1 MPNVVTT
8 FNMSLTA
15 NFVSTSAEE
24 RPAPDETNRVMLQY
38 DTIRRWPHENICT
51 LVLHRTSVI
60 VPFSIVNSV
69 KTVTTVNIT
78 KSQLRVYSQSTVL
91 GLNILSADFTDTV
104 AFIIK
109 EQLGRQPVARRADV
123 NVSMS
128 NDVRVFFGSEDI
140 HAANLSTSIVKYG
153 GWRTHPGF
161 ETAAELT
168 TLHLTEVDV
177 NFASCPTVTD
187 LTLFDCS
194 GVVDHCW
201 PALKTLALKGAS
213 HITMAP
219 NFSAPQLVACICTE
233 LVLPVHVLSQT
244 NLKILVLEEYSMDP
258 AYRDAIES
266 CLARSKETETAFVH
280 PVHLADAVG
289 ARTVAYQLNDRHE
302 WVYCGGSGVVGEIVD
317 DSDSDS
323 DSEDEFVNDE
333 EETKDEETSEERC
346 FICLDNY
353 GTKRQRVKPFDCEHE
368 ICSVCE
374 ANLRARSGVRDDAWL
389 TSCSMCRSKRARM

>member
-1 MPNVVTT
+1 
-8 FNMSLTA
+8 MSLTA

-24 RPAPDETNRVMLQY
+24 RTAPDETNSVMLQY
-38 DTIRRWPHENICT
+38 DTIRRWPHQNICT
-51 LVLHRTSVI
+51 LVLHRTGVI
-60 VPFSIVNSV
+60 VPFSIVNAV
-69 KTVTTVNIT
+69 KTLTTVTIT

-104 AFIIK
+104 AFLIN
-109 EQLGRQPVARRADV
+109 EQGGSRPVARRTDV
-123 NVSMS
+123 NLSMS
-128 NDVRVFFGSEDI
+128 NDVRIFFGSEDI

-153 GWRTHPGF
+153 GWRSLPGF

-168 TLHLTEVDV
+168 TLHLTEVAVD
-177 NFASCPTVTD
+177 FTTCPTVAD

-219 NFSAPQLVACICTE
+219 NFSAPQLLSCICTE

-244 NLKILVLEEYSMDP
+244 HLKFLVLEEYPLDP
-258 AYRDAIES
+258 LYRQTIES
-266 CLARSKETETAFVH
+266 CLARSKETGAAYVH
-280 PVHLADAVG
+280 PVHLAQAVG
-289 ARTVAYQLNDRHE
+289 AHTVAYQMSDYHE
-302 WVYCGGSGVVGEIVD
+302 WVYCGDSALVGEIVD
-317 DSDSDS
+317 EEDESESES
-323 DSEDEFVNDE
+323 ESEDEFVNDE
-333 EETKDEETSEERC
+333 EETKDEDTGEGRC

-353 GTKRQRVKPFDCEHE
+353 GSKRQKVKPFECEHE

-374 ANLRARSGVRDDAWL
+374 ANLRVRSGVRDDAWL
-389 TSCSMCRSKRARM
+389 TSCSMCRSKRARI